1 MQKIFIFVKMFKRKL
16 SILFLFTACFLLLGQ
31 GWFLHTHIEA
41 HHHDGEHHHHHEG
54 DLEDNSLPLLLS
66 HFNHTSDNHLHSHIG
81 DVVTIVKK
89 VPTQLIALNTDLSYS
104 KSIKLPFKKELVQN
118 KEPFIFISPH
128 LRSLQLRGPPTLY
141 S

>member
-1 MQKIFIFVKMFKRKL
+1 MFKRKL
-16 SILFLFTACFLLLGQ
+16 SILFLFSAWFLLLGQ

-41 HHHDGEHHHHHEG
+41 HHHDGAHHHHHEG

-89 VPTQLIALNTDLSYS
+89 V
-104 KSIKLPFKKELVQN
+104 
-118 KEPFIFISPH
+118 
-128 LRSLQLRGPPTLY
+128 
-141 S
+141 

>member
-1 MQKIFIFVKMFKRKL
+1 MLKRKL
-16 SILFLFTACFLLLGQ
+16 SILFLFSACFLLLGH

-41 HHHDGEHHHHHEG
+41 HQHDGEHHHHHEG
-54 DLEDNSLPLLLS
+54 DLDNSSLSFLFS
-66 HFNHTSDNHLHSHIG
+66 HFYHTSDNHLHSHIG

-89 VPTQLIALNTDLSYS
+89 VSNQIIALNTNLSYS
-104 KSIKLPFKKELVQN
+104 NSIKLPIKKELVWH

-128 LRSLQLRGPPTLY
+128 LLSLQFRGPPTLY

>member
-1 MQKIFIFVKMFKRKL
+1 MQKIFIFAKMFKRKL
-16 SILFLFTACFLLLGQ
+16 SILFLFSACFLLLGQ

-41 HHHDGEHHHHHEG
+41 HQHDGAHHHHHEG
-54 DLEDNSLPLLLS
+54 DLDDNSLPLLLS

-89 VPTQLIALNTDLSYS
+89 VTTQLIALNTNLSYS
-104 KSIKLPFKKELVQN
+104 NSIKLPIKKELVRN

-128 LRSLQLRGPPTLY
+128 LLSLQFRGPPTLY